1 MQTSEQMRHTLDFM
15 LQTRFTPCNKMYNL
29 PHGARIT
36 LSDNDSSVCIGLIMK
51 TNPFDL
57 IVTEEHENWTGF
69 KLLCGNRVVHGKQLR
84 AKGWVNL
91 QFDIGD
97 EELGFALLE
106 AIMAKF

>member
-15 LQTRFTPCNKMYNL
+15 LQTRFTPCTMYNL
-29 PHGARIT
+29 PNGARIT
-36 LSDNDSSVCIGLIMK
+36 ISDNDGSVCIGLTMK

-69 KLLCGNRVVHGKQLR
+69 KLLCGNRFVHGKQLR

-91 QFDIGD
+91 QFDIGV
-97 EELGFALLE
+97 EEMGFALLE
-106 AIMAKF
+106 TIMAKF